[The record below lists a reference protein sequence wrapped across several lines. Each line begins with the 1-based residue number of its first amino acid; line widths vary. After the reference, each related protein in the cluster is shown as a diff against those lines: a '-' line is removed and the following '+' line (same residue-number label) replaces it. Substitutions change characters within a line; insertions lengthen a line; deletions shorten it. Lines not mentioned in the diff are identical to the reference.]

1 MRQNPQDHRLPSTD
15 RIKHLYFE
23 LEDPQNSSPE
33 YSPFY
38 YAEVRIDYNDVRTG
52 FSSTVSLNKAIDIQ
66 LITPDLLWAED
77 MMRDI
82 DPQKTKSSA
91 PEAATIRSLP
101 DFVDANF
108 MSQMETQ
115 FINYL
120 LRSCKAKVF
129 RNFELDT
136 YSFSGES
143 LSEFTARCSD
153 LLEESKRQELDALQ
167 DVFRRRLEQIKQKYL
182 KASTSD
188 NLETAKAESQ
198 NKNLFFR
205 YSDRIAG
212 HFLHSGPRKDAT
224 KNEPHLPG
232 NNPDLEERLGSLELE
247 AQRAISGIW
256 DSYRKRAQSND
267 EYILHPNLKDIHF
280 VRCCIL
286 WIPARMA

>member
-1 MRQNPQDHRLPSTD
+1 MRQNPRDHRLPSTD
-15 RIKHLYFE
+15 RIKHLYFD
-23 LEDPQNSSPE
+23 LENPQDSDTA

-38 YAEVRIDYNDVRTG
+38 YAEVRIDFNDVRTG
-52 FSSTVSLNKAIDIQ
+52 FSSTVSLNKAIDIH

-77 MMRDI
+77 MIRDI

-91 PEAATIRSLP
+91 PETAMIRSLP

-129 RNFELDT
+129 RNFGLDT
-136 YSFSGES
+136 YSVSGES

-167 DVFRRRLEQIKQKYL
+167 DVFERRLEQIKQKYL
-182 KASTSD
+182 KASTPDS
-188 NLETAKAESQ
+188 LEAAKAESQ
-198 NKNLFFR
+198 NKNLFFS

-212 HFLHSGPRKDAT
+212 HFQHSGLRKNAT
-224 KNEPHLPG
+224 KSEPHLPG

-247 AQRAISGIW
+247 AQRSIAEIR
-256 DSYRKRAQSND
+256 DSYRNKAQSND

-286 WIPARMA
+286 WIPARMT